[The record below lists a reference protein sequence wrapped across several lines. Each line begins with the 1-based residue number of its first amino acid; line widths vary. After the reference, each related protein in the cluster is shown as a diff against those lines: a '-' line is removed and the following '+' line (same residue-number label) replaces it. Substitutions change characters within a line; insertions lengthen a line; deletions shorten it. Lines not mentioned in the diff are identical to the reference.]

1 MEFLTKNSDDLK
13 VGMSNGDDEGDSLSN
28 INNIEDES
36 QSESDMNQDG
46 INQDESDINLNK
58 NPDSSTSSNESD
70 MYNMS
75 PVYIDDSADVIPAR
89 TSMY

>member
-1 MEFLTKNSDDLK
+1 MEFLTKSSDDLK
-13 VGMSNGDDEGDSLSN
+13 AGMSNEDDEGDSLSD

-36 QSESDMNQDG
+36 DINHDG
-46 INQDESDINLNK
+46 INLNK
-58 NPDSSTSSNESD
+58 NPDSSTSSNKSD

>member
-1 MEFLTKNSDDLK
+1 MEFLTKSSDDLK
-13 VGMSNGDDEGDSLSN
+13 AGMSNGDDEGDSLSD
-28 INNIEDES
+28 IN
-36 QSESDMNQDG
+36 QSEIDINQDG
-46 INQDESDINLNK
+46 INLNK
-58 NPDSSTSSNESD
+58 NPDSSTSSNKSD

>member
-13 VGMSNGDDEGDSLSN
+13 VGMSNGDDEGDSLSD

-46 INQDESDINLNK
+46 INLNK

>member
-1 MEFLTKNSDDLK
+1 MEFLTKSSDDLK
-13 VGMSNGDDEGDSLSN
+13 ADMSNEDDSLSD
-28 INNIEDES
+28 IN
-36 QSESDMNQDG
+36 QSESDMNHDG
-46 INQDESDINLNK
+46 INLNK
-58 NPDSSTSSNESD
+58 NPDSSTSSNKSD

>member
-1 MEFLTKNSDDLK
+1 MEFLTKSSDDLK
-13 VGMSNGDDEGDSLSN
+13 AGMSNGDDEGD

-36 QSESDMNQDG
+36 QNDINQDG
-46 INQDESDINLNK
+46 INLNK

>member
-1 MEFLTKNSDDLK
+1 
-13 VGMSNGDDEGDSLSN
+13 MSSGDDEGDSLSN
-28 INNIEDES
+28 ISQDGSDINQS
-36 QSESDMNQDG
+36 QSG
-46 INQDESDINLNK
+46 INQDGINLNK

>member
-1 MEFLTKNSDDLK
+1 MEFLTKSSDDLK
-13 VGMSNGDDEGDSLSN
+13 ADMNEYGEGDSLSD
-28 INNIEDES
+28 INSIEDES
-36 QSESDMNQDG
+36 DINQDG
-46 INQDESDINLNK
+46 INHDGINLNK
-58 NPDSSTSSNESD
+58 NPDSSASSNESD

>member
-1 MEFLTKNSDDLK
+1 MEFLTKSSDDLK
-13 VGMSNGDDEGDSLSN
+13 AGMSNGEDEGDSLSD
-28 INNIEDES
+28 INNIEDG
-36 QSESDMNQDG
+36 SDINQDG
-46 INQDESDINLNK
+46 INLNK
-58 NPDSSTSSNESD
+58 NSDSSTSSNKSD